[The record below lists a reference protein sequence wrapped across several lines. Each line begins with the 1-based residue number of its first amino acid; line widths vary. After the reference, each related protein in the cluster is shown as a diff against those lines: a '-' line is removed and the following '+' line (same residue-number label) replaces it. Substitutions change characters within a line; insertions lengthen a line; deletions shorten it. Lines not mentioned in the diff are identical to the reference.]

1 MKNKSIKYILISIAL
16 TSSLLFTACGK
27 KSEPVNE
34 TPETAQTEET
44 TTSEEA
50 EQDVSVYMD
59 EDGISEFNSKQGKVE
74 GHTVNLEDTTT
85 TESNTNVDSTGVDVQ
100 LSEDEYQGT
109 RPEDETTNSEAV
121 EDVADSAVE
130 ITKDRALKDAQD
142 WLDQGLITQE
152 EYDDMLD
159 MIQEHFEPKP
169 TQSTQ
174 TPGYSQQQLT
184 PEQQAA
190 ADAMITTGKGDQ
202 RTDIQYGNAEVPDD
216 LKGKFIGN

>member
-1 MKNKSIKYILISIAL
+1 MKNKSIKYILISITL

-34 TPETAQTEET
+34 VPETTQTEET

-59 EDGISEFNSKQGKVE
+59 EDGIPEFNSKQGKVE

-85 TESNTNVDSTGVDVQ
+85 TESNTSVDSTGVDVQ

-109 RPEDETTNSEAV
+109 RPEDEEVSEEAV
-121 EDVADSAVE
+121 EDVADGAVE

-169 TQSTQ
+169 TQSAQ
-174 TPGYSQQQLT
+174 SPNYSQQQLT

-190 ADAMITTGKGDQ
+190 ADGAQ
-202 RTDIQYGNAEVPDD
+202 ACLRR
-216 LKGKFIGN
+216 LRRLCFWR